1 VEIVEVTAEDAAAVR
16 AAEAV
21 AVGVIAVVAVVA
33 MVDIV
38 VDTAVMADTVGAVDA
53 GKNQSPQTH
62 GDRDKNLERAARNR
76 GLC

>member
-1 VEIVEVTAEDAAAVR
+1 MEVTAEDAAAVR

-38 VDTAVMADTVGAVDA
+38 VDTAVMAADTVGAVDA
-53 GKNQSPQTH
+53 GKNQSPQRH